1 MGCSSKDAFPASQ
14 IDDFVMR
21 QLYRLMT
28 GSDRDDFIEVEFVDG
43 HSVINPYVIN
53 APQANVMAMSAA
65 VAALSYVFMSRLLV
79 GKNKEMRLRKTTA
92 SSSSYTTLCTLS
104 RKRPAHG
111 FFIVVLHDAMRRCVT
126 HAVRAERTLRG
137 QRPRSFL
144 LCKPK
149 AQAFRS
155 VAKPKPKWGGLF
167 EKVGEGYPP
176 TRFSNFSR
184 ISNVTYDI

>member
-92 SSSSYTTLCTLS
+92 SSSSYTTRRVGTSLMLCALS
-104 RKRPAHG
+104 ARYVGSARVRFCCAS
-111 FFIVVLHDAMRRCVT
+111 RRLKPSGQW
-126 HAVRAERTLRG
+126 RNRIRSGPPNLR
-137 QRPRSFL
+137 R
-144 LCKPK
+144 
-149 AQAFRS
+149 
-155 VAKPKPKWGGLF
+155 
-167 EKVGEGYPP
+167 
-176 TRFSNFSR
+176 
-184 ISNVTYDI
+184 